1 MMLNHDGTSQDVRQ
15 LPLAVL
21 FQCCQRET
29 NNYLHQRPHD
39 TRYAYE
45 LFRRAAWG
53 DDVAWECIYMQY
65 APLVANWIE
74 RNPALVFSDEEVQ
87 FLVNRTFERM
97 WRRLTPEALAGFEEL
112 KQLLRYLE
120 LCASSCLLDYN
131 RKKKGRTETSWD
143 ELEQNHPVLQV
154 EAEAEPLAEQQQA
167 ELWRVLLNLVTDE
180 VERVV
185 LVASFILNLKP
196 KQIQARYGQHFDTVV
211 EVYRIKQNILQR
223 LRRAPQLQQFVA
235 N

>member
-1 MMLNHDGTSQDVRQ
+1 MFNCDVTTQDIRQ

-21 FQCCQRET
+21 FQSCQYET
-29 NNYLHQRPHD
+29 HNYLRQQPHD

-53 DDVAWECIYMQY
+53 DNAAWECIYGQY

-87 FLVNRTFERM
+87 YLVNRTFERM
-97 WRRLTPEALAGFEEL
+97 WRRLTPETLTGFAEL

-120 LCASSCLLDYN
+120 LCANSCLLDYN
-131 RKKKGRTETSWD
+131 RKKKGHTETSWD
-143 ELEQNHPVLQV
+143 ELERHHPVLQV
-154 EAEAEPLAEQQQA
+154 ETEAEPLAERQQA

-185 LVASFILNLKP
+185 LIASFILNLKP
-196 KQIQARYGQHFDTVV
+196 KQIQARYEQHFDTVV
-211 EVYRIKQNILQR
+211 DVYRVKQNILQR
-223 LRRAPQLQQFVA
+223 LRRAPQLQQFMA

>member
-1 MMLNHDGTSQDVRQ
+1 MMFNRDVTTQDVQQ
-15 LPLAVL
+15 LPLAAL
-21 FQCCQRET
+21 FQSCQHET
-29 NNYLHQRPHD
+29 NNYLRQQRHD

-53 DDVAWECIYMQY
+53 DEVAWECIYMQY
-65 APLVANWIE
+65 APLVASWIE
-74 RNPALVFSDEEVQ
+74 RNPALAFSDEEVQ

-97 WRRLTPEALAGFEEL
+97 WRRLSPDTLTGFEEL

-120 LCASSCLLDYN
+120 LCANSCLLDYN

-143 ELEQNHPVLQV
+143 EVEQNHPVLHV
-154 EAEAEPLAEQQQA
+154 ETEAEPLAERQQA
-167 ELWRVLLNLVTDE
+167 ELWRVLLTLVTDE

-196 KQIQARYGQHFDTVV
+196 QQIQARYEHYFDTVV
-211 EVYRIKQNILQR
+211 EVYRVKQNILQR